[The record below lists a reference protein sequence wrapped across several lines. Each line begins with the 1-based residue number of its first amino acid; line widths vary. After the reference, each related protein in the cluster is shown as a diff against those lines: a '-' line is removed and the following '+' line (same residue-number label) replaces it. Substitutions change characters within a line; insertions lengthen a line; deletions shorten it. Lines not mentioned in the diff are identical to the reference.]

1 LGIFRRRRKP
11 SAPRARVSTS
21 HSVGVTHDA
30 LKAEVARVE
39 QDLPEGHRD
48 NLTAAGSLVR
58 HGQATYLRRL
68 IMPWQIRAF
77 GYFDLV
83 GEFKFAAQFYAR
95 ALSQLELF
103 AAERDENGDLVRTE
117 NEEVVAAFER
127 IKDPGGIGR
136 SGLQRAYGLLAFLV
150 GEAILFVSID
160 PETNEEQWEMLSTDE
175 IRLLDGNYTRF
186 KAPVLPA
193 TLFRPAP
200 DDAFVPVAD
209 KEGENQGP
217 AGVGTAVAYRL
228 HRPHPRFSALPDSTT
243 EGVLDIL
250 EELVLLTQV
259 IRARL
264 RSRLWTAGF
273 LFIDDR
279 ITTRPDE
286 AVPDEDVLED
296 PLMEDLTEAITT
308 AIADEGTAAA
318 VAPILLRVRVPD
330 GMKLADLVYHM
341 QIQDPLQIYP
351 EVGLRSEAIRRL
363 AIALDMPVEA
373 LLGFTDTNHWNA
385 WIIDDQIWQAHIQP
399 VADGFVEDL
408 TSAYLGPYLREEL
421 NMADW
426 KKYVIAYDA
435 TKVINHPDRT
445 KIAMELHGKAVIGD
459 EALRRETAFSEDDK
473 PTKEESARIVGIAT
487 RDPSLAW
494 LGVPSVRSGGV
505 EVAPG
510 EISTSQDEHPGGP
523 ATGAEA
529 ETGAPAGG
537 QAPGTD
543 TTVGSLGTKVGSL
556 GTTIEGAAVYAQL
569 RAREAAGARLR
580 QLARR
585 DDEAMALID
594 GVTNG
599 LVAPKLGRT
608 KVRRLLGG
616 AGEAELVAATH
627 DIILAALR
635 ELGVRDA
642 AAAESIAETI
652 ERHAA
657 RTLYDER
664 PDPLP
669 PTFGAKVEGLLAAAK
684 NGR

>member
-1 LGIFRRRRKP
+1 M
-11 SAPRARVSTS
+11 SHRV
-21 HSVGVTHDA
+21 GPTHDA
-30 LKAEVARVE
+30 LKAELALVE
-39 QDLPEGHRD
+39 KDLPESYRE
-48 NLTAAGSLVR
+48 NMTAAGALVR

-95 ALSQLELF
+95 ALSQLLLF
-103 AAERDENGDLVRTE
+103 AAEKDENGDLIPTT
-117 NEEVVAAFER
+117 NEQVIEAFER

-136 SGLQRAYGLLAFLV
+136 TGLQRAYGLLAFLV
-150 GEAILFVSID
+150 GEAILFVSIN
-160 PETNEEQWEMLSTDE
+160 PETNQEQWEMLSTDE

-186 KAPVLPA
+186 TAPVMPA

-200 DDAFVPVAD
+200 DDSFEPVVD
-209 KEGENQGP
+209 KEGNNQGP

-286 AVPDEDVLED
+286 PSPDEDILED
-296 PLMEDLTEAITT
+296 PLMEDMTEAITT

-351 EVGLRSEAIRRL
+351 EVGLRNEAIRRL
-363 AIALDMPVEA
+363 AISLDMPVEA

-385 WIIDDQIWQAHIQP
+385 WIIDDQTWQAHIQP

-408 TSAYLGPYLREEL
+408 TAAYLGPYLREEL

-426 KKYVIAYDA
+426 DKYVIAYDA

-445 KIAMELHGKAVIGD
+445 KTAIQLHDKAVIGD
-459 EALRRETAFSEDDK
+459 EALRRETAFSEDDA
-473 PTKEESARIVGIAT
+473 PTKDERARIVGIAT
-487 RDPSLAW
+487 GDSSLAW
-494 LGVPSVRSGGV
+494 DGVPRVGAGSVEPTPGVVSNSGN
-505 EVAPG
+505 EQPA
-510 EISTSQDEHPGGP
+510 GGP
-523 ATGAEA
+523 ETGAEA
-529 ETGAPAGG
+529 QTGPPAGG
-537 QAPGTD
+537 QEAGTE
-543 TTVGSLGTKVGSL
+543 TIVGSL

-585 DDEAMALID
+585 DDEALALID
-594 GVTNG
+594 GNPNG
-599 LVAPKLGRT
+599 LVAAKLGRT
-608 KVRRLLGG
+608 TVRRLLGG
-616 AGEAELVAATH
+616 ARELELVSATH
-627 DIILAALR
+627 EIMLAVLR
-635 ELGVRDA
+635 ELGVRDDT
-642 AAAESIAETI
+642 AAESIADTI

-669 PTFGAKVEGLLAAAK
+669 PTFAAKVEGLLAAAK